1 MYYVCIMSPLSLSL
15 SFSHPRSSSFSFLL
29 CILSLSFL
37 SLPPPSL
44 FICSFDTFDFS
55 PLFPSLLS
63 FPLSIFPSLSSGLVV
78 SSDDRLGDVV
88 EESQDLKGVWVE
100 LGKIWEQID

>member
-15 SFSHPRSSSFSFLL
+15 CLSLILALPLLPSSFVFFLF
-29 CILSLSFL
+29 LSFL
-37 SLPPPSL
+37 SLLPHSSYVL
-44 FICSFDTFDFS
+44 LTHLI
-55 PLFPSLLS
+55 SLLS

>member
-15 SFSHPRSSSFSFLL
+15 CLSLILALPLLPSSFVFFLF
-29 CILSLSFL
+29 LSFL
-37 SLPPPSL
+37 SLLPHSSYVL
-44 FICSFDTFDFS
+44 THLI
-55 PLFPSLLS
+55 SLLS

>member
-1 MYYVCIMSPLSLSL
+1 MYYVCIMSPLSLCLSL
-15 SFSHPRSSSFSFLL
+15 ILALPLFPSSFVFFLF
-29 CILSLSFL
+29 LSFL
-37 SLPPPSL
+37 SLLPHSSYVL
-44 FICSFDTFDFS
+44 LTHLI
-55 PLFPSLLS
+55 SLLS